1 MRNNNV
7 SAQAFRCCSRRAN
20 DGGNKRMACSASAAA
35 NMHLASSIA
44 RRVHASVVVAGLSAR
59 A

>member
-7 SAQAFRCCSRRAN
+7 SAQAFHCCSRRAH
-20 DGGNKRMACSASAAA
+20 DGGSKRMACSASAAA
-35 NMHLASSIA
+35 NMHLASGIA
-44 RRVHASVVVAGLSAR
+44 RRAHAGVVVAGLSAR